1 MKVVYLLQNPGIR
14 NMTPAGWRSA
24 VIASSGGTYR
34 SEELVEVEDADAFV
48 VGLEPVDEKLLA
60 RAGRLRLIQRLGRG
74 YDNIDVDAAS
84 RRGIAVCTTPDFNAE
99 SVAEHTVM
107 LTLALLRR
115 VFESTLLMKAGRW
128 PVAEVVGR
136 GIFDLAGKTVGI
148 VGYGAIGRAVAHRM
162 QTFGANLFVH
172 DSDPRTTDDDVDV
185 ADLTELLRR
194 ADVVTLHVPLTP
206 ATGGLIGE
214 RELGLMKPT
223 AYLVNTARG
232 AVVDE
237 LALANALTA
246 GSIAGAGIDV
256 YSDEPL
262 HPQHPLRR
270 CPNVLLTPHTAGQTR
285 EAMERMVGFMLENL
299 RRLELGESLEHVVN
313 PESVS

>member
-14 NMTPAGWRSA
+14 SMTPAGWRSA
-24 VIASSGGTYR
+24 VVASSGGTYR
-34 SEELVEVEDADAFV
+34 SEDLVEVEDADAFV

-60 RAGRLRLIQRLGRG
+60 RSGRLRLIQRLGRG
-74 YDNIDVDAAS
+74 HDNIDVDAAS
-84 RRGIAVCTTPDFNAE
+84 RRSIAVCGMPDFNAE

-128 PVAEVVGR
+128 PVTEVVGQ

-148 VGYGAIGRAVAHRM
+148 VGYGAIGRAVADRM
-162 QTFGANLFVH
+162 RAFNTVPYVH
-172 DSDPRTTDDDVDV
+172 DSDPRRTREE
-185 ADLTELLRR
+185 AELLPLDELLER

-206 ATGGLIGE
+206 ETKGFIGK
-214 RELGLMKPT
+214 RELALMKRT
-223 AYLVNTARG
+223 AILVNTARG
-232 AVVDE
+232 ALVDE

-246 GSIAGAGIDV
+246 GALAGAGIDV

-262 HPQHPLRR
+262 DPKHPLRR
-270 CPNVLLTPHTAGQTR
+270 CPNILLTPHTAGQTR
-285 EAMERMVGFMLENL
+285 EAMERMVTFMLDNL
-299 RRLELGESLEHVVN
+299 RRLERGEPFQHVINDVR
-313 PESVS
+313 PK

>member
-14 NMTPAGWRSA
+14 TRTPKGWRSS
-24 VIASSGGTYR
+24 VITASDSTYR
-34 SEELVEVEDADAFV
+34 DEDLVEVEDADALV

-74 YDNIDVDAAS
+74 YNNIDLDAAS
-84 RRGIAVCTTPDFNAE
+84 RRGIPVCGMPEFNAA

-115 VFESTLLMKAGRW
+115 VFDSTLLMKAGRW
-128 PVAEVVGR
+128 PLSEMVGK

-148 VGYGAIGRAVAHRM
+148 VGFGAIGRAVADRM
-162 QTFGANLFVH
+162 RAFDAVLYVH
-172 DSDPRTTDDDVDV
+172 DSDAPHTDEVAKFMPLDD
-185 ADLTELLRR
+185 LLRR

-206 ATGGLIGE
+206 DTEGLIGK
-214 RELGLMKPT
+214 RELALMKPT
-223 AYLVNTARG
+223 AVLINTARG

-237 LALANALTA
+237 LALANALTS

-256 YSDEPL
+256 FSTEPL
-262 HPQHPLRR
+262 DSMHPLRR

-285 EAMERMVGFMLENL
+285 EAMERMVGLMIDNL
-299 RRLELGESLEHVVN
+299 RRLERGDALLNVLTPLAAE
-313 PESVS
+313 